1 MVDIVECHVIIT
13 GALHF
18 ISANF
23 SFMANAE
30 KPVRQKN
37 WRKKF
42 MRIFIVIV
50 ILYVV
55 LLAVLLLFE
64 NSLVYPD
71 PGMQGDWQPADV
83 DFEEVMFQSE
93 DGTTICAWFLP
104 APDSV
109 ETPENL
115 LLCHGNGENVAMSTA
130 HMGDKLRHLLGAN
143 VLVFDYRGYGK
154 SGGSSHEAGILLDAE
169 AAMKWLNEKTGTRPD
184 DVIVAGHSIGGGP
197 ACHVASKLGAKALVL
212 QRTFSSLTDA
222 ARSNF
227 WFIPVDLLMSNR
239 YPSAEKIKTCDRP
252 LFQSHGDRDYLVPIK
267 SGRKLFDSS
276 PATHKTFYIN
286 RNKGH
291 WDRLPDEY
299 WAKLKQFVTAINE
312 AEPAQDSNRSSKTP
326 ETGNPPE

>member
-1 MVDIVECHVIIT
+1 MMDIVECRAIIT

-23 SFMANAE
+23 SFMSNAE

-37 WRKKF
+37 WRRII

-55 LLAVLLLFE
+55 LIAVLVLFE

-71 PGMQGDWQPADV
+71 PGMRGDWQPADV
-83 DFEEVMFQSE
+83 DFEEVVFQSE
-93 DGTTICAWFLP
+93 DGTQICAWFLP

-109 ETPENL
+109 ETPEAV
-115 LLCHGNGENVAMSTA
+115 LLCHGNGENVALSTA

-154 SGGSSHEAGILLDAE
+154 SGGSSHEAGILLDVE
-169 AAMKWLNEKTGTRPD
+169 AAMKWLNQRTATRPD
-184 DVIVAGHSIGGGP
+184 DVIVAAHSIGGGP

-212 QRTFSSLTDA
+212 QRTFSSLTDT

-276 PATHKTFYIN
+276 PATNKTFYIN

-299 WAKLKQFVTAINE
+299 WNQLKDFVE
-312 AEPAQDSNRSSKTP
+312 
-326 ETGNPPE
+326 GLNPPDTSGASRDKTQPPNRND

>member
-1 MVDIVECHVIIT
+1 MMDIVECRAIIT

-23 SFMANAE
+23 SLMSNAE

-37 WRKKF
+37 WRRII

-50 ILYVV
+50 ILYV
-55 LLAVLLLFE
+55 LLIAVLVLFE

-71 PGMQGDWQPADV
+71 PGMRGDWQPADV
-83 DFEEVMFQSE
+83 DFEEVVFQSA
-93 DGTTICAWFLP
+93 DGTQICAWFLP

-109 ETPENL
+109 ETPETV
-115 LLCHGNGENVAMSTA
+115 LLCHGNGENVALSTA

-169 AAMKWLNEKTGTRPD
+169 AAMKWLNQRTATRPD
-184 DVIVAGHSIGGGP
+184 DVIVAAHSIGGGP

-212 QRTFSSLTDA
+212 QRTFSSLTDT
-222 ARSNF
+222 ARSIF
-227 WFIPVDLLMSNR
+227 WFIPVDLMMSNR

-276 PATHKTFYIN
+276 PATNKKFYVN
-286 RNKGH
+286 RNGGH

-299 WAKLKQFVTAINE
+299 WNQLKDFVDALDPTDTSGASRDKTQS
-312 AEPAQDSNRSSKTP
+312 ANRDD
-326 ETGNPPE
+326 